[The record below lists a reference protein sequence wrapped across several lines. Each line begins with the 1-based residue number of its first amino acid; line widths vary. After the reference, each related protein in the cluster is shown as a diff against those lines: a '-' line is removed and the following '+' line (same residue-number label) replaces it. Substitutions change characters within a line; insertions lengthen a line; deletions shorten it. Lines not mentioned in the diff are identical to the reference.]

1 MLINCGYEAKEGRSI
16 CRWMV
21 VWEELNEGEIAGCVG
36 GYSGGGSFQLEQF
49 YAVFKN
55 DKFEKCMIDLY
66 EKVSGAEIDF
76 FEEVPANASDI
87 CNEAQ
92 DVFYKW
98 NVRDEWEDSEQLL
111 LAAPPPHELVK
122 AADDM
127 FLYSTAYA
135 DFIPQLLEWV
145 GVTAKPRNQ

>member
-1 MLINCGYEAKEGRSI
+1 MLINCGYEAKDGRSI
-16 CRWMV
+16 CHWMV
-21 VWEELNEGEIAGCVG
+21 VWEELSEGEIAGCVG

-49 YAVFKN
+49 YAVFRN
-55 DKFEKCMIDLY
+55 GKFEKCMIDLY

-76 FEEVPANASDI
+76 FEEVPTNASDI

-111 LAAPPPHELVK
+111 LVTPPPHELVK

-145 GVTAKPRNQ
+145 GVTAKPLNQ